1 MKNSIK
7 YLLLISLL
15 VFAISCAEDDD
26 DKKTPTDTT
35 TNYYPLTSGSYW
47 IYARSE
53 VDANGTMS
61 NTTYERSEVSG
72 SEVVS
77 GHNTT
82 KVETYRGDAPNNMG
96 NESEETNNY
105 YSDNGKVYASISFIK
120 QLLTVDALGITIP
133 IETDVEFVKLVDVNA
148 TSWDVIEL
156 PFTNLPIEFGGQ
168 NISFT
173 GKATLKATYA
183 GEKAYSNT
191 KLNLNGNTAAFVYS
205 LVIDGDVKL
214 ASIPA
219 GKISVKSTI
228 ERWYMKDIG
237 QVKRVDSAISVTGEG
252 LIQQFLTGLGDF
264 PANSFELDS
273 YSVVSAGTGN

>member
-15 VFAISCAEDDD
+15 AFAVSCAEDDD

-35 TNYYPLTSGSYW
+35 TNYYPLASGSYW

-53 VDANGTMS
+53 VDAEGNLS
-61 NTTYERSEVSG
+61 NTTYERNEVSG
-72 SEVVS
+72 EEVVS

-82 KVETYRGDAPNNMG
+82 KVETYKGDAPNNMG
-96 NESEETNNY
+96 NEPEETNNY
-105 YSDNGKVYASISFIK
+105 YNDNGKVYASISFIK
-120 QLLTVDALGITIP
+120 QLLTVEDLGLTIP
-133 IETDVEFVKLVDVNA
+133 IETEVEFVKLIDVNA
-148 TSWDVIEL
+148 SSWNVIEL
-156 PFTNLPIEFGGQ
+156 PFTDLPIEFADQ

-173 GKATLKATYA
+173 GKATLKANYE

-191 KLNLNGNTAAFVYS
+191 KLSLNGNAAAFVYT
-205 LVIDGDVKL
+205 LEIAGDVKL

-219 GKISVKSTI
+219 GKISLKSTI

-237 QVKRVDSAISVTGEG
+237 QVKRVDSAINVTGEG
-252 LIQQFLTGLGDF
+252 LISQFLPGIGDF
-264 PANSFELDS
+264 PGNSFDLDS
-273 YSVVSAGTGN
+273 YSVISAGNGN